1 MKLFAVV
8 TAVFSVVLGVQHAAL
23 ACDQKLADK
32 NAEKI
37 KIAINARDN
46 AALEKYA
53 VRQAAVYH
61 ACALENSGHTK
72 TRYLLG
78 EAASWDQAAQALN
91 NESAGNLQTKQR
103 YARQAIKIAGP
114 IAVASSSSADE
125 KKVAK
130 AILWTLSWAH
140 AS

>member
-8 TAVFSVVLGVQHAAL
+8 TAVFSFVLGVQHAAL

-32 NAEKI
+32 NAAKI

-53 VRQAAVYH
+53 VQQAGVYH
-61 ACALENSGHTK
+61 ACALENRGHTK

-103 YARQAIKIAGP
+103 YAREAIKIASP
-114 IAVASSSSADE
+114 IAVASSSSTDE